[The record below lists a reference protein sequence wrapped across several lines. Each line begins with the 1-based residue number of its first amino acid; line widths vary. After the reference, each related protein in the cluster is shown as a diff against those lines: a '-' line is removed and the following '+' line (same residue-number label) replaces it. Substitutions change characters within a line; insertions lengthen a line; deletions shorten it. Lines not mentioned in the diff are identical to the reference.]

1 MRHATRILFASAL
14 ALAATRAGAQV
25 PDNTSS
31 LSDEL
36 LQLWNKDYSVESGA
50 ALDNAG
56 EAGFELD
63 DSGASPVGSRSMTPN
78 LDRLLG
84 DGMDAAPDP
93 SAPVAKDSP
102 YGFAPNHG
110 VSKGGSPGSTIDTGR
125 NRCGSRGHRHDRH
138 CRPEPPRCGERGHSH
153 TRQCRPQHHSPR
165 CGERGHRHDHRCH
178 RPPPQC
184 DPPDTPPTPTPEPAS
199 MLLLGLGAGTA
210 AGVRAIRNRRK
221 K

>member
-1 MRHATRILFASAL
+1 MRHATRLLFASAL

-25 PDNTSS
+25 PDNTPS
-31 LSDEL
+31 LADEL
-36 LQLWNKDYSVESGA
+36 LRMWNKDYSVEGGA
-50 ALDNAG
+50 ALDDASW
-56 EAGFELD
+56 EDSGFELD
-63 DSGASPVGSRSMTPN
+63 DSGASPADSRSMTPN

-84 DGMDAAPDP
+84 NGMDAAPNS

-110 VSKGGSPGSTIDTGR
+110 VSKGGSAGNTIDTNRR
-125 NRCGSRGHRHDRH
+125 NNQH
-138 CRPEPPRCGERGHSH
+138 RPEPPRCGQPGHRH

-165 CGERGHRHDHRCH
+165 CGEPGHRHDHRCRPH
-178 RPPPQC
+178 NPPPRC

-199 MLLLGLGAGTA
+199 MLLLGIGAGTA
-210 AGVRAIRNRRK
+210 AGVRAIRKRRK